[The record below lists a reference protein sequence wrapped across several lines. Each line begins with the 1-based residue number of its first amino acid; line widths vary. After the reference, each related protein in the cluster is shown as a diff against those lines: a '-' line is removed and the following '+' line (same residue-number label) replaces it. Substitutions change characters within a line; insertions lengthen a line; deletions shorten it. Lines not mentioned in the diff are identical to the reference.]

1 MAELTTRDGMP
12 PPADLPDGEL
22 LCTRLDDG
30 TIRIDRAD
38 PRILISGELLD
49 SVPLAADSFGATPD
63 GPALMLEHHAWLDTA
78 GCTDGSG
85 YAGAVLHIDGV
96 NRTVIYRITEYVPRV
111 HGYIGEWP
119 D

>member
-1 MAELTTRDGMP
+1 MAELAARDGGP
-12 PPADLPDGEL
+12 PPAGLPDGEL
-22 LCTRLDDG
+22 IVHRVKDRLW
-30 TIRIDRAD
+30 IAHAD

-49 SVPLAADSFGATPD
+49 SFPIAVDSFGATPD

-78 GCTDGSG
+78 GCTDGTG
-85 YAGAVLHIDGV
+85 YVGAVLHIDGV
-96 NRTVIYRITEYVPRV
+96 NRQVVYRITDMVPRI